1 MVKPLPTSKFLPIR
15 PDNRR
20 RPSRQQQ
27 SVRKSPVDSVDNANR
42 RGEAS
47 STQSTAQIRQD
58 WHHRLVFQ
66 ILFVKTKEKDYT
78 CQREIFVLS
87 LKLKRMKQL
96 SALNIARLRTE
107 ESFGY
112 LKQVETETANLPI
125 GEETGTPSEIS
136 LLSATNPVLEAK
148 VNDFTT
154 AVDAFDDALK
164 ASATNPATATATA
177 TDDARDASWRGSN
190 NYLTAMCAHPD
201 AEIATY
207 AAEAK
212 SLFDKYGD
220 PTKLAQTE
228 ESGVLHNL
236 LQDLEALDSA
246 KRTALAFDVW
256 MNDLKTKEDAF
267 LAAAAARTEADA
279 ARQVGIVKETR
290 TAAEAAY
297 RSLVDTVNAL
307 AMINGD
313 TAYATFIDHVNAMI
327 ERQKAISKARA
338 TRAKKEDEKPGE
350 L

>member
-1 MVKPLPTSKFLPIR
+1 
-15 PDNRR
+15 
-20 RPSRQQQ
+20 
-27 SVRKSPVDSVDNANR
+27 
-42 RGEAS
+42 
-47 STQSTAQIRQD
+47 
-58 WHHRLVFQ
+58 
-66 ILFVKTKEKDYT
+66 
-78 CQREIFVLS
+78 
-87 LKLKRMKQL
+87 MKKIK
-96 SALNIARLRTE
+96 NYGVTTLRVE
-107 ESFGY
+107 ELFGY

-125 GEETGTPSEIS
+125 GEDERPGGLSVMAATDSILET
-136 LLSATNPVLEAK
+136 K
-148 VNDFTT
+148 VNEFTT

-201 AEIATY
+201 AEIAAY

-212 SLFDKYGD
+212 SLYDKYGD

-236 LQDLEALDSA
+236 LQDLEALDSS
-246 KRTALAFDVW
+246 KRTALNLDVW
-256 MNDLKTKEDAF
+256 ITDLKTKENAF
-267 LAAAAARTEADA
+267 LAAAAKRTEADA

-313 TAYATFIDHVNAMI
+313 AEYATFIDHVNAMI
-327 ERQKAISKARA
+327 ERQKAISKARV
-338 TRAKKEDEKPGE
+338 TRAKKKEDEEKPGE

>member
-1 MVKPLPTSKFLPIR
+1 M
-15 PDNRR
+15 
-20 RPSRQQQ
+20 
-27 SVRKSPVDSVDNANR
+27 A
-42 RGEAS
+42 
-47 STQSTAQIRQD
+47 
-58 WHHRLVFQ
+58 
-66 ILFVKTKEKDYT
+66 
-78 CQREIFVLS
+78 
-87 LKLKRMKQL
+87 
-96 SALNIARLRTE
+96 
-107 ESFGY
+107 
-112 LKQVETETANLPI
+112 ETANLPI

-136 LLSATNPVLEAK
+136 QLSATNPVLEAK

-164 ASATNPATATATA
+164 ASSTNPATATATA
-177 TDDARDASWRGSN
+177 TDDARDASWRGAN
-190 NYLTAMCAHPD
+190 NYVTAMCAHPT
-201 AEIATY
+201 AEVAAN

-236 LQDLEALDSA
+236 LQDLEALDSS
-246 KRTALAFDVW
+246 KRTALNLDVW
-256 MNDLKTKEDAF
+256 ITDLKTKENAF
-267 LAAAAARTEADA
+267 LAAAAQRTEAE
-279 ARQVGIVKETR
+279 ETR

-313 TAYATFIDHVNAMI
+313 AEYATFIDHVNAMI
-327 ERQKAISKARA
+327 ERQKAISKART

>member
-1 MVKPLPTSKFLPIR
+1 
-15 PDNRR
+15 
-20 RPSRQQQ
+20 
-27 SVRKSPVDSVDNANR
+27 
-42 RGEAS
+42 
-47 STQSTAQIRQD
+47 
-58 WHHRLVFQ
+58 
-66 ILFVKTKEKDYT
+66 
-78 CQREIFVLS
+78 
-87 LKLKRMKQL
+87 MKKIKNYGVTTL
-96 SALNIARLRTE
+96 HVE
-107 ESFGY
+107 ELFGY

-125 GEETGTPSEIS
+125 GEDERPGG
-136 LLSATNPVLEAK
+136 LSVMAATDSVLETK
-148 VNDFTT
+148 VNEFTT

-164 ASATNPATATATA
+164 ASATNPATAMATA

-190 NYLTAMCAHPD
+190 NYLTAMCAYPD
-201 AEIATY
+201 AEIAAY

-236 LQDLEALDSA
+236 LQDLEALESS
-246 KRTALAFDVW
+246 KRTALNLDVW
-256 MNDLKTKEDAF
+256 ITDLKTKENAF
-267 LAAAAARTEADA
+267 LAAAAQRTEADA

-313 TAYATFIDHVNAMI
+313 AEYATFIDHVNAMI
-327 ERQKAISKARA
+327 ERQKAISKARV
-338 TRAKKEDEKPGE
+338 TRAKKKEDEEKPGE

>member
-1 MVKPLPTSKFLPIR
+1 
-15 PDNRR
+15 
-20 RPSRQQQ
+20 
-27 SVRKSPVDSVDNANR
+27 
-42 RGEAS
+42 
-47 STQSTAQIRQD
+47 
-58 WHHRLVFQ
+58 
-66 ILFVKTKEKDYT
+66 
-78 CQREIFVLS
+78 
-87 LKLKRMKQL
+87 MKQL
-96 SALNIARLRTE
+96 LILNIARLRTE

-112 LKQVETETANLPI
+112 QKQVVAETANLPI

-136 LLSATNPVLEAK
+136 QLSATNPVVLEAK
-148 VNDFTT
+148 VNDFTA

-190 NYLTAMCAHPD
+190 NYLAAMCAHPD
-201 AEIATY
+201 AEIAAY

-236 LQDLEALDSA
+236 LQDLEALDSS
-246 KRTALAFDVW
+246 KRTALNLDVW
-256 MNDLKTKEDAF
+256 ITDLKTKEDAF
-267 LAAAAARTEADA
+267 LAAAAERTEADA

-290 TAAEAAY
+290 TASEAAY

-313 TAYATFIDHVNAMI
+313 AEYATFIDHVNAMI
-327 ERQKAISKARA
+327 ERQKAISKART
-338 TRAKKEDEKPGE
+338 TRAKKEDEEKPS